1 MEAPGSSVFQ
11 GAGSIVIE
19 NAGQRQE
26 EEEFLVEEQN
36 RKAEL
41 ENVMKT
47 AFDDLEDDDN
57 ESSITSSHYS
67 SRHDFRQHHSF
78 DEAEES
84 SYERSFQEQ
93 NGLFRNH
100 VNIQENFAP
109 GRLYRQSLDGK
120 PLSTERLHQLGYETP
135 PSSDPSAPF
144 QNVRVDLQVVT
155 EAYKQTD
162 VNSHEQLQI
171 LYDVRMREIER
182 LRKEIE
188 AEQRSKDQV
197 LRKLAVAETEKQEI
211 ITALNNN
218 QLLLEESSEKV
229 KALNREVTTVQEEL
243 KQVAKEKDETKH
255 ELDIAKLQILQQ
267 EQQIALLEKCGSMKN
282 QDKHIDGI
290 VENLKERHKREM
302 CSVQK
307 ELDDALAK
315 VRLKEESYKL
325 LEGRLEEVEKKHV
338 AMLLNKCDSTVR
350 QEAAVKALLDEA
362 NSEKVHLTKKIKALE
377 SDVETLSK
385 DLEFYENLSKNKL
398 LSSTSSGEMDDE
410 DMSPGYGR
418 RVGDQKSLNNMDLL
432 KSELNK
438 ALIGQ
443 KEKRMTIRKLQEH
456 VQLKEIQIAQ
466 MREQEKIYLTETE
479 KLKGDMA
486 AVLERFDK
494 GADESEKRDLI
505 EKITRLEH
513 LISVLG
519 KEKNEKA
526 ARVGEL
532 EDEVSSLKAKV
543 VEHEEAAKKL
553 VQDYMAYREQE
564 IAQLKMENEEL
575 SKSNELEWRNR
586 MERLL
591 GECDEIKKLYLDMRS
606 ARDEAVEKLE
616 EEKKKYSE
624 CSKTCRALEERI
636 KSLKQ
641 QVSDLED
648 HVISIEE
655 EKDDLLRQQGG
666 KDLGVRKSD
675 YIVKQLREEV
685 AVLKNQSQ
693 LQTFD
698 PADLQRLRDEVSAA
712 KKRYLDLEA
721 TLKTE
726 FEDNVLAL
734 KLENEKLTSKLRNY
748 EIKLNAVQ
756 EASTQ
761 TESYYEM
768 ATHQRLNSIESSR
781 RFEDFEKLHSEL
793 ERLREMEIR
802 RCEEIMVLKASFQQ
816 KLHEKMEELETKLLP
831 HSQDDIEEV
840 KEQIKT
846 ITTQYYVN
854 EMAKLRESHRA
865 ELETINNAKEEESE
879 KVRHLES
886 ELRLKLN
893 ELKSV
898 EHLKAQL
905 NEQQSMIQDV
915 KTRTAMII
923 SNCAKEFEEVKAQ
936 KEELMKKLEALTAK
950 SQKYKDAALKY
961 KKLFEQVKAND
972 LPQKYQRL
980 VALVESKESEIITK
994 IQEVAEAY
1002 QSQHDPFRN
1011 HPPI

>member
-11 GAGSIVIE
+11 GAGSIVID

-67 SRHDFRQHHSF
+67 SRHDFRQRLSF

-84 SYERSFQEQ
+84 SNERSFHEQ

-100 VNIQENFAP
+100 SNIQENFAP
-109 GRLYRQSLDGK
+109 DRLYRQSRDEK
-120 PLSTERLHQLGYETP
+120 PSSNERLHQLGYETP

-144 QNVRVDLQVVT
+144 QNVRVDLEVVT

-162 VNSHEQLQI
+162 VNSYEQLHI
-171 LYDVRMREIER
+171 LYDLRMREIER

-211 ITALNNN
+211 ISALKNN

-243 KQVAKEKDETKH
+243 KQVSKEKDETKH

-267 EQQIALLEKCGSMKN
+267 EQQIALLEKCGSLKN
-282 QDKHIDGI
+282 QDKHIDTI
-290 VENLKERHKREM
+290 VENLKERHKREI
-302 CSVQK
+302 CSVKK

-315 VRLKEESYKL
+315 VRLKDESYKL

-362 NSEKVHLTKKIKALE
+362 NSEKVHLTKKIRALE
-377 SDVETLSK
+377 SDLETVSK
-385 DLEFYENLSKNKL
+385 DLEFYENISKNKL
-398 LSSTSSGEMDDE
+398 LSSTSSDEMDNE
-410 DMSPGYGR
+410 DMSLGYGR
-418 RVGDQKSLNNMDLL
+418 RVGDQKTSNNMGLL
-432 KSELNK
+432 KSELNR

-456 VQLKEIQIAQ
+456 VQSKEIQIAQ

-479 KLKGDMA
+479 KLKAEMA
-486 AVLERFDK
+486 AVLERFGK

-505 EKITRLEH
+505 EKITRLEQ
-513 LISVLG
+513 LISVLD

-526 ARVGEL
+526 TRVGEL
-532 EDEVSSLKAKV
+532 EDEVSSLKFKV
-543 VEHEEAAKKL
+543 AEHEEAAKKL

-564 IAQLKMENEEL
+564 IGKLKMENEEL
-575 SKSNELEWRNR
+575 SKNNELEWRTR

-591 GECDEIKKLYLDMRS
+591 GECDEIKRLYLDMRS

-616 EEKKKYSE
+616 EEKKKYFE

-636 KSLKQ
+636 KSLKL

-655 EKDDLLRQQGG
+655 EKDNLLRQQGG
-666 KDLGVRKSD
+666 QDLGTRKSD
-675 YIVKQLREEV
+675 YIVKQLREEI
-685 AVLKNQSQ
+685 AVLKSQ
-693 LQTFD
+693 PQPQTFD
-698 PADLQRLRDEVSAA
+698 PADLQKLRDEVYAA
-712 KKRYLDLEA
+712 KTRYLDLEA
-721 TLKTE
+721 SLKNE
-726 FEDNVLAL
+726 FEENVLTL
-734 KLENEKLTSKLRNY
+734 KLENEKLKSKLRNY
-748 EIKLNAVQ
+748 EIKLNAVE
-756 EASTQ
+756 EASSQ
-761 TESYYEM
+761 TETYDEE
-768 ATHQRLNSIESSR
+768 ALHQRVISEPSR
-781 RFEDFEKLHSEL
+781 RFEDFEKLHTEL
-793 ERLREMEIR
+793 ERMRELEIR
-802 RCEEIMVLKASFQQ
+802 RCEEIMILKASFQQ
-816 KLHEKMEELETKLLP
+816 KLHEKMEELEAKLLP
-831 HSQDDIEEV
+831 HSQDDIESVTEKV
-840 KEQIKT
+840 RT
-846 ITTQYYVN
+846 VTTQYYVN
-854 EMAKLRESHRA
+854 EMAKLRDLHKA
-865 ELETINNAKEEESE
+865 ELEAVNNSKEQESE

-893 ELKSV
+893 ELESV
-898 EHLKAQL
+898 ENLKTQL

-923 SNCAKEFEEVKAQ
+923 SNCAKEFEEVKEQ
-936 KEELMKKLEALTAK
+936 KEQLLKQLEALTSK
-950 SQKYKDAALKY
+950 SQKYKEAALKY
-961 KKLFEQVKAND
+961 KKLFEQIKAND

-1002 QSQHDPFRN
+1002 QAQHDPFRN